1 MYHHLSSRIIINH
14 HNIYHACIIMHCH
27 VFYTSLCITMYHH
40 ASPCIMYASSCIII
54 YTVYYPSSY
63 IIMHHQLS
71 SCIMIYHASLCII
84 INHYNIY
91 HASLRSC
98 IIMYH
103 HVSSDNITYRH
114 GSSCIIL
121 HDPSRSISALI
132 CTMYY
137 MISSCSIMISS
148 SIIKYH
154 QATLCI

>member
-1 MYHHLSSRIIINH
+1 MYFIHHYASQ
-14 HNIYHACIIMHCH
+14 CIIMHHH
-27 VFYTSLCITMYHH
+27 VSCMHH
-40 ASPCIMYASSCIII
+40 ALLYMDI
-54 YTVYYPSSY
+54 YYPSSY
-63 IIMHHQLS
+63 IIMHHQLT
-71 SCIMIYHASLCII
+71 SCIMYHHDISRII
-84 INHYNIY
+84 MYHYNIY
-91 HASLRSC
+91 CITHVSSC
-98 IIMYH
+98 IMYH
-103 HVSSDNITYRH
+103 HVSSDNITYHH